1 MFVILGAAGKVGT
14 STASALRAEGLPV
27 RAVLRD
33 PAKAGPLQAI
43 GCDVAIADLR
53 DTAALGAALA
63 EAEVVQIILPP
74 PLRAEDARAEMRALT
89 ESMVEALAR
98 ARPKRVLAI
107 SDYGAHVPE
116 DIGMPTVFR
125 LFEERLRRLD
135 MPKVFLRSAEHM
147 EGWARSIPA
156 AIATG
161 ALPSLH
167 HPVERTF
174 AAVSTGD
181 VGRMAAD
188 LLRRPVAETS
198 EQIVHIEGPRRYSAS
213 DVAVALS
220 QLLGRT
226 IAAQAVP
233 RGAWQEALERAL
245 SASTARL
252 LVDLYDAHNKGGLI
266 DVEPGGEVRYGTTG
280 LVEALQPF
288 VPA

>member
-1 MFVILGAAGKVGT
+1 MFVILGAAGKVGI
-14 STASALRAEGLPV
+14 STASALRAAKLPV

-33 PAKAGPLQAI
+33 AAKAGPLQAI
-43 GCDVAIADLR
+43 GCDIAFADLR
-53 DTAALGAALA
+53 DTAALGVAIAGA
-63 EAEVVQIILPP
+63 EAVQIILPP
-74 PLRAEDARAEMRALT
+74 PLGAEDARWEMRALT
-89 ESMVEALAR
+89 ESMAEALAQ

-135 MPKVFLRSAEHM
+135 MPKILLRSAEHM

-161 ALPSLH
+161 TLPSLH

-174 AAVSTGD
+174 AVVSTGD
-181 VGRMAAD
+181 VGCAAAD
-188 LLRRPVAETS
+188 LLYRPGADKA
-198 EQIVHIEGPRRYSAS
+198 EQIVHVEGPRRYSAS
-213 DVAVALS
+213 DVAVALGP
-220 QLLGRT
+220 LLGRT
-226 IAAQAVP
+226 ITAQAVP
-233 RGAWQEALERAL
+233 RSRWQEALEKTL

-280 LVEALQPF
+280 LVEALRPF